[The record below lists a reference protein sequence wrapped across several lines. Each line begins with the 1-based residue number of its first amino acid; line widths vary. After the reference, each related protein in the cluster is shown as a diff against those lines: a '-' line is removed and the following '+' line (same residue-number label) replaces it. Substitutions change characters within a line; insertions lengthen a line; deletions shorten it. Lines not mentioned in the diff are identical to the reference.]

1 MANVIDALVVTLG
14 LDTAKFKKGA
24 KETDEALDKTSKNT
38 TKVSKDME
46 AWGKNAAASM
56 SKLRNEVLGLLAV
69 FTAGVGIKNFVE
81 NTILSTASLGRMSA
95 NLNMSA
101 KDLAMWQLANKNAG
115 GTAEGMTAQ
124 LREAASE
131 VERFKMGQSSD
142 QAQWFYRLG
151 GDPSA
156 LKDGNTYLLAR
167 AKIISDI
174 FKTNPTRAQFVAAQ
188 MGISEDTFNLIKQ
201 GPAAIERLRQ
211 AQARLADEQAK
222 ASVPMEALRKKL
234 DTLKNNFEAVGV
246 KILTSLMPQFD
257 RFANWVSEH
266 QNDIERW
273 ANQAVEAIKAFVKWA
288 DAAAQS
294 VGGWKVVLGG
304 LIALKI
310 MSIVSPLVSLGAA
323 LVNIGIALGTIGGA
337 TGIAALGVIAK
348 LAAKMGVGAALL
360 FHSEGLNQGEDA
372 ELARR
377 RRGGGGRSGGG
388 RIDDA
393 AGMFAQL
400 EKKYGLPAGL
410 LDSVWAQESSRGKNM
425 LSPAGAKGHFGFM
438 DGTAKQY
445 GLSNPNDLNQSADA
459 AARMLRDLMAKNGGN
474 LQLALAAYNWGQ
486 GNLNRKGLGNAPMET
501 LNYVRQ
507 VPERMARNGGG
518 STSSSE
524 TNINGP
530 INIVTQAT
538 DAPGIA
544 KGIGQGLKDVAFASQ
559 ANTGLQ

>member
-1 MANVIDALVVTLG
+1 MANIIDALVVTLG
-14 LDTAKFKKGA
+14 LDAAKFKKGA

-38 TKVSKDME
+38 NKVSKDME
-46 AWGKNAAASM
+46 AWGKNAAVSIG
-56 SKLRNEVLGLLAV
+56 KLRNEVLGLLAV

-81 NTILSTASLGRMSA
+81 NTINSTASLGRMSA

-101 KDLAMWQLANKNAG
+101 KDLAEWQLANKNAG
-115 GTAEGMTAQ
+115 GTVEGMTAQ
-124 LREAASE
+124 LKEAAGE
-131 VERFKMGQSSD
+131 VAKFKMGQSSD
-142 QAQWFYRLG
+142 SAQWFYRMG
-151 GDPSA
+151 GDPAA

-167 AKIISDI
+167 AKIIADLY
-174 FKTNPTRAQFVAAQ
+174 KKDPTRAQFVAAQ

-201 GPAAIERLRQ
+201 GPAAIERLRM

-222 ASVPMEALRKKL
+222 ASVPMEAFRKKL
-234 DTLKNNFEAVGV
+234 DTLKNNFEAIGV

-257 RFANWVSEH
+257 RFANWIASH
-266 QNDIERW
+266 QNDIETW
-273 ANQAVEAIKAFVKWA
+273 ANRAVDAVAAFVKWA

-294 VGGWKVVLGG
+294 VGGWKVVLEG
-304 LIALKI
+304 LIGLKI
-310 MSIVSPLVSLGAA
+310 LSIVSPLVSLGAA
-323 LVNIGIALGTIGGA
+323 LVNIGVALGTIGGVA
-337 TGIAALGVIAK
+337 GTSALAVIAK
-348 LAAKMGVGAALL
+348 LAARLGVGAALL

-377 RRGGGGRSGGG
+377 RRGGGGRSASG
-388 RIDDA
+388 RLDDSS
-393 AGMFAQL
+393 GMFAQL
-400 EKKYGLPAGL
+400 EKKYGLPAGV
-410 LDSVWAQESSRGKNM
+410 LDSMWAQESGRGKHM

-445 GLSNPNDLNQSADA
+445 GVTNPNDLAQSADG
-459 AARMLRDLMAKNGGN
+459 AARMLRDLMRQNGGN

-501 LNYVRQ
+501 LNYMRQ
-507 VPERMARNGGG
+507 VPERMARNGG
-518 STSSSE
+518 STSTSE

-544 KGIGQGLKDVAFASQ
+544 KGIGQGLKEVAFASQ

>member
-1 MANVIDALVVTLG
+1 MNVIDSLVVTLG
-14 LDTAKFKKGA
+14 MDAAKFKKGA
-24 KETDEALDKTSKNT
+24 KETDEALDKTTKNT
-38 TKVSKDME
+38 NKASKEME
-46 AWGKNAAASM
+46 AWGKNAAASI

-81 NTILSTASLGRMSA
+81 NTINSTASLGRMSA

-115 GTAEGMTAQ
+115 GSVEGMTAQ
-124 LREAASE
+124 LKEAAGE
-131 VERFKMGQSSD
+131 VEKFKMGQSSD
-142 QAQWFYRLG
+142 SAQWFYRLG
-151 GDPSA
+151 GDPAA
-156 LKDGNTYLLAR
+156 LKDGNSYLMAR
-167 AKIISDI
+167 AKIIADI
-174 FKTNPTRAQFVAAQ
+174 YKVNPTRAQFVASQ
-188 MGISEDTFNLIKQ
+188 MGISEDTFNLLKQ
-201 GPAAIERLRQ
+201 GPEAVERYRQ

-222 ASVPMEALRKKL
+222 ASGPMEALRKKL
-234 DTLKNNFEAVGV
+234 DTLKNNFEAIGV

-288 DAAAQS
+288 DALVQS
-294 VGGWKVVLGG
+294 LGGWKVVLGG

-323 LVNIGIALGTIGGA
+323 LLNIGVALGTIGGA
-337 TGIAALGVIAK
+337 TGIAALGVLAK
-348 LAAKMGVGAALL
+348 LAAKLGVGAALL

-377 RRGGGGRSGGG
+377 RRGGGGRSASGKL
-388 RIDDA
+388 DDSS
-393 AGMFAQL
+393 GMFAQL
-400 EKKYGLPAGL
+400 EKKYGLPAGV
-410 LDSVWAQESSRGKNM
+410 LDSMWAQESRRGKNM
-425 LSPAGAKGHFGFM
+425 LSPKGAKGHFGFM
-438 DGTAKQY
+438 DGTARQY
-445 GLSNPNDLNQSADA
+445 GVTDPNDLAQSADG
-459 AARMLRDLMAKNGGN
+459 AARMLKDLMKSNNGS
-474 LQLALAAYNWGQ
+474 LPLALAAYNWGQ

-501 LNYVRQ
+501 LNYMRQ

-518 STSSSE
+518 STSTSE